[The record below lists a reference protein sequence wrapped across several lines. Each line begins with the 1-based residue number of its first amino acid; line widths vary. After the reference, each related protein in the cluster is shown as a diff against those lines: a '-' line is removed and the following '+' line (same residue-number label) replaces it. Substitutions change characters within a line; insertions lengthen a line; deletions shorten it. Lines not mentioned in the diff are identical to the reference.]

1 MIGPKSGLKWS
12 CRLASPA
19 TYGAESGQQ
28 RHQRGVGRL
37 LAVGLN
43 YPRGEKMKLTRTA
56 KFALAVVASS
66 ALAVSLLTPAQAATR
81 STVIL
86 HETNPITGLNCSLSA
101 TNSTTCSAVNYLQGA
116 GFNYYN
122 NKKELIPNTIFGSY
136 KIVKKSATDFRTSW
150 TVNPGRVWSDGT
162 PITGEDLLLSH
173 VLQSD
178 AYSIA
183 AGLGDPKSKTEKPA
197 FNGLGYSGVYATNI
211 VGEPTLSADKMT
223 VTLRFKKPIAN
234 WDLYGPGPGSVH
246 ALVLMAEGKKA
257 LGTVAEN
264 EAARARFVTAFN
276 NKDTALLKKMGEI
289 WTKDYTITTVDKTT
303 NPLLLISNGG
313 FILESAVAKTSVTL
327 KKNPK
332 YNSGPAMSGT
342 IDTVVFK
349 FIGDGTAA
357 AQALANGELDVYA
370 GQATAD
376 GVALLKKI
384 SAVNVTGKS
393 EVAYEH
399 WDLHYDTVPD
409 EAPYTGLFS
418 VKDGAKSLALRKAFL
433 LALPRDEIMSK
444 LIAPIN
450 GETTAIK
457 STWVAPGSALYTKVS
472 AANGSNFYT
481 RGTQETRNASALAL
495 VQKYYPNVLKSP
507 LKVRVLVPGNNP
519 RRASEFALAKA
530 NLAKVGFDLVGDVR
544 TDWPSKLGNS
554 DYDAYFFAWVASSVT
569 QRQSAEVFDTNGG
582 NNIIGYSNSTV
593 DGIISTL
600 DAPLSI
606 SVLAAKYIAIER
618 LTNADAITIGV
629 FIHPGVVA
637 INKELKNLKPSP
649 LSPQMVWN
657 YWEWTY

>member
-1 MIGPKSGLKWS
+1 
-12 CRLASPA
+12 
-19 TYGAESGQQ
+19 
-28 RHQRGVGRL
+28 
-37 LAVGLN
+37 
-43 YPRGEKMKLTRTA
+43 MKLNRSA
-56 KFALAVVASS
+56 KFALAVLASS
-66 ALAVSLLTPAQAATR
+66 ALAVSLLTPAHAATR

-101 TNSTTCSAVNYLQGA
+101 TNSTTCSAVSYLQGM

-122 NKKELIPNTIFGSY
+122 EKKELVRNTVFGSY
-136 KIVKKSATDFRTSW
+136 KIVKNSPTDFRTQW

-173 VLQSD
+173 VLSSD

-183 AGLGDPKSKTEKPA
+183 AGLGDPKSKTAKPA
-197 FNGLGYSGVYATNI
+197 FNGLGYSSVYADNI
-211 VGEPTLSADKMT
+211 VGEPTLSSDKMS
-223 VTLRFKKPIAN
+223 VTLHFKKPIAN
-234 WDLYGPGPGSVH
+234 WDLYGPGPSSVH

-264 EAARARFVTAFN
+264 EAARDRFMTAFN
-276 NKDTALLKKMGEI
+276 SKDTALLKKMGDI
-289 WTKDYTITTVDKTT
+289 WSKDFTITTVDKST

-313 FILESAVAKTSVTL
+313 FILDSAVAKTSVTL

-332 YNSGPAMSGT
+332 YNSGPAMSGS

-357 AQALANGELDVYA
+357 AQALANGELDVYS

-376 GVALLKKI
+376 GVAALKKI
-384 SAVNVTGKS
+384 AGVNVVGVNN
-393 EVAYEH
+393 VAYEH

-418 VKDGAKSLALRKAFL
+418 VKDGAKSLALRRAFI
-433 LALPRDEIMSK
+433 LAIPRNEIMTK

-450 GETTAIK
+450 GVTTPLS
-457 STWVAPGSALYTKVS
+457 STWVSPGSALYSKVT
-472 AANGSNFYT
+472 AANGSSFFT
-481 RGTQETRNASALAL
+481 RGTQETRNASALSL
-495 VQKYYPNVLKSP
+495 VQKYYPNALKSP
-507 LKVRVLVPGNNP
+507 VKVRVLVPGNNP

-530 NLAKVGFDLVGDVR
+530 NMAKVGFDLVGDVR

-554 DYDAYFFAWVASSVT
+554 DYDVYFFAWVGSSVT
-569 QRQSAEVFDTNGG
+569 QRQSAEVFDTNGS
-582 NNIIGYSNSTV
+582 NNILGYSNAAV

-600 DAPLSI
+600 DAPLKEPI
-606 SVLAAKYIAIER
+606 LAAKYIAIER

-629 FIHPGVVA
+629 FVHPGVVA
-637 INKELKNLKPSP
+637 VNKDLKNVKPAP

-657 YWEWTY
+657 YWEWSY

>member
-1 MIGPKSGLKWS
+1 
-12 CRLASPA
+12 
-19 TYGAESGQQ
+19 
-28 RHQRGVGRL
+28 
-37 LAVGLN
+37 
-43 YPRGEKMKLTRTA
+43 MKLNRSA
-56 KFALAVVASS
+56 KYAFAVAAAA
-66 ALAVSLLTPAQAATR
+66 ALTVSLLTPAQAATR

-101 TNSTTCSAVNYLQGA
+101 TNSTTCSAVSYIQGA

-122 NKKELIPNTIFGSY
+122 NKKELVKNTVFGSY
-136 KIVKKSATDFRTSW
+136 KITKKSATDFRVQY

-162 PITGEDLLLSH
+162 PIDAVDLLLSH
-173 VLQSD
+173 VLSSD

-183 AGLGDPKSKTEKPA
+183 AGLGDPKSKTAKPA
-197 FNGLGYSGVYATNI
+197 FNGLGYSGVYSDNI
-211 VGEPTLSADKMT
+211 VGEPVLSADKMS
-223 VTLRFKKPIAN
+223 VTLQYKKPIAN
-234 WDLYGPGPGSVH
+234 WDIYGPGPSPVH
-246 ALVLMAEGKKA
+246 TLVLMAEGKTSLQSVSANSDAKDRFLAAYKA
-257 LGTVAEN
+257 
-264 EAARARFVTAFN
+264 
-276 NKDTALLKKMGEI
+276 KDTTLLKKMGKI
-289 WTKDYTITTVDKTT
+289 WSEDYTITAVDSKT
-303 NPLLLISNGG
+303 NPLLLVGNGG

-327 KKNPK
+327 VKNPK

-342 IDTVVFK
+342 IDKVVFK

-376 GVALLKKI
+376 GVAKLKSI
-384 SAVNVTGKS
+384 SSVNVVGTDQ
-393 EVAYEH
+393 VAYEH
-399 WDLHYDTVPD
+399 WDLHYDTVVD

-418 VKDGAKSLALRKAFL
+418 VKDGAKSKALRQAFL
-433 LALPRDEIMSK
+433 LALPRNEIMEK

-450 GETTAIK
+450 GVKTPIA
-457 STWVAPGSALYTKVS
+457 STWVAPGSAMYDKVTAS
-472 AANGSNFYT
+472 NGSSFYS

-495 VQKYYPNVLKSP
+495 VQKFYPDALKSP

-530 NLAKVGFDLVGDVR
+530 NMAKVGFDLVGDVR

-582 NNIIGYSNSTV
+582 NNIIGYSNPAV
-593 DGIISTL
+593 DAIIATL
-600 DAPLSI
+600 DAPMSDSL
-606 SVLAAKYIAIER
+606 LAAKYIQIER
-618 LTNADAITIGV
+618 LTNADAITTGV

-637 INKELKNLKPSP
+637 VNKDLKNVKPGP

>member
-1 MIGPKSGLKWS
+1 MGQVD
-12 CRLASPA
+12 SPQ
-19 TYGAESGQQ
+19 T
-28 RHQRGVGRL
+28 L
-37 LAVGLN
+37 LLI
-43 YPRGEKMKLTRTA
+43 PRGGSMKFTRSA
-56 KFALAVVASS
+56 KFALAAAASA

-101 TNSTTCSAVNYLQGA
+101 TNSTTCSAVGYLQGA

-122 NKKELIPNTIFGSY
+122 NKKELVKNTVFGSY
-136 KIVKKSATDFRTSW
+136 KIVKNTATDFRTSW

-173 VLQSD
+173 VLASD

-183 AGLGDPKSKTEKPA
+183 AGLGDPKSKTAKPA
-197 FNGLGYSGVYATNI
+197 FNGLGYSGVYAENI
-211 VGEPTLSADKMT
+211 VGEPVLSADKMT
-223 VTLRFKKPIAN
+223 VTLQFKKKIAN
-234 WDLYGPGPGSVH
+234 WDLYGPGPSSVH
-246 ALVLMAEGKKA
+246 ALVLMAEGATK

-264 EAARARFVTAFN
+264 VAARDRFVKAFQT
-276 NKDTALLKKMGEI
+276 KDTALLTKMGKV
-289 WTKDYTITTVDKTT
+289 WTNDYTITTVDSKT

-327 KKNPK
+327 VKNAK

-342 IDTVVFK
+342 IDKVVFK

-357 AQALANGELDVYA
+357 AQALANGELDVYS

-376 GVALLKKI
+376 GVAKLKAI
-384 SAVNVTGKS
+384 SGVNVVGVNN
-393 EVAYEH
+393 VAYEH

-433 LALPRDEIMSK
+433 LALPRNEIMEK

-450 GETTAIK
+450 GVSTPIQ
-457 STWVAPGSALYTKVS
+457 STWVSPGSTAYDKLI
-472 AANGSNFYT
+472 AANGSAFYS

-530 NLAKVGFDLVGDVR
+530 NMAKVGFDLVGDVR

-582 NNIIGYSNSTV
+582 NNILGYSNKAV
-593 DGIISTL
+593 DAIIATL
-600 DAPLSI
+600 DVPMSESL
-606 SVLAAKYIAIER
+606 LLAKYIQIER
-618 LTNADAITIGV
+618 LTNADAVTIGV
-629 FIHPGVVA
+629 FVHPGVVA
-637 INKELKNLKPSP
+637 VNKDLKNVKPAP

>member
-1 MIGPKSGLKWS
+1 
-12 CRLASPA
+12 
-19 TYGAESGQQ
+19 
-28 RHQRGVGRL
+28 
-37 LAVGLN
+37 
-43 YPRGEKMKLTRTA
+43 MKLTRGA
-56 KFALAVVASS
+56 KFALAVAASS

-86 HETNPITGLNCSLSA
+86 HETNSITGLNCSLSA
-101 TNSTTCSAVNYLQGA
+101 TNSTTCSAVAYLQGM

-122 NKKELIPNTIFGSY
+122 NKKELVKNSTFGSY
-136 KIVKKSATDFRTSW
+136 KLVKNTATDFRVMY
-150 TVNPGRVWSDGT
+150 TVAPGRVWSDGT
-162 PITGEDLLLSH
+162 PITGVDLLLSH
-173 VLQSD
+173 VLNSN

-183 AGLGDPKSKTEKPA
+183 AGLGDPEGKDAPA
-197 FNGLGYSGVYATNI
+197 FNGLGYSGVYDANI
-211 VGEPTLSADKMT
+211 VGVPTLSADEMS
-223 VTLRFKKPIAN
+223 VTLQYKKRIAN
-234 WDLYGPGPGSVH
+234 WDVYGPGPSSVH
-246 ALVLMAEGKKA
+246 ALVLMAEGKTE
-257 LGTVAEN
+257 LQSVAAN
-264 EAARARFVTAFN
+264 NAAKDRFLAAFKS
-276 NKDTALLKKMGEI
+276 KDTALLKKMGKI
-289 WTKDYTITTVDKTT
+289 WTDDYTITTVDSKT

-313 FILESAVAKTSVTL
+313 FILDSAVAKTSVTL

-376 GVALLKKI
+376 GVAKLKAI
-384 SAVNVTGKS
+384 QNVNVVGKE

-399 WDLHYDTVPD
+399 WDLHYNTAPD

-433 LALPRDEIMSK
+433 LALPRNEIMEK

-450 GETTAIK
+450 GVTTPIA
-457 STWVAPGSALYTKVS
+457 STWVSPGSALYAKVTS
-472 AANGSNFYT
+472 ANGSSFYS
-481 RGTQETRNASALAL
+481 RGTQETRNKSALAL
-495 VQKYYPNVLKSP
+495 VQKFYPNALKSP

-530 NLAKVGFDLVGDVR
+530 NMAKVGFDLVGDVR

-582 NNIIGYSNSTV
+582 NNILGYSNPAV
-593 DGIISTL
+593 DAIIATL
-600 DAPLSI
+600 DAPLSESI
-606 SVLAAKYIAIER
+606 LAAKYIQIER
-618 LTNADAITIGV
+618 LTNADAITLGV
-629 FIHPGVVA
+629 FIHPGVAAV
-637 INKELKNLKPSP
+637 NKDLKNVKPGP

>member
-1 MIGPKSGLKWS
+1 MGQVD
-12 CRLASPA
+12 SPQ
-19 TYGAESGQQ
+19 T
-28 RHQRGVGRL
+28 L
-37 LAVGLN
+37 LLI
-43 YPRGEKMKLTRTA
+43 PRGGTMKLNRSA
-56 KFALAVVASS
+56 KYAFAVAAAA

-101 TNSTTCSAVNYLQGA
+101 TNSTTCSAVSYIQGA

-122 NKKELIPNTIFGSY
+122 NKKELVKNTVFGSY
-136 KIVKKSATDFRTSW
+136 KITKKSATDFRVQY

-162 PITGEDLLLSH
+162 PIDAVDLLLSH
-173 VLQSD
+173 VLSSD

-183 AGLGDPKSKTEKPA
+183 AGLGDPKSKTAKPA
-197 FNGLGYSGVYATNI
+197 FNGLGYSGVYADNI
-211 VGEPTLSADKMT
+211 VGEPVLSADKMS
-223 VTLRFKKPIAN
+223 VTLQYKKPIAN
-234 WDLYGPGPGSVH
+234 WDIYGPGPSPVH
-246 ALVLMAEGKKA
+246 TLVLMAEGKTSLQSVSA
-257 LGTVAEN
+257 N
-264 EAARARFVTAFN
+264 EDAKDRFLAAYKS
-276 NKDTALLKKMGEI
+276 KDTALLKKIGKI
-289 WTKDYTITTVDKTT
+289 WSEDYTITTVDSKT
-303 NPLLLISNGG
+303 NPLLLVGNGG

-327 KKNPK
+327 VKNPK

-342 IDTVVFK
+342 VDKVVFK

-376 GVALLKKI
+376 GVAALKKI
-384 SAVNVTGKS
+384 SSVNVVGTDQ
-393 EVAYEH
+393 VAYEH
-399 WDLHYDTVPD
+399 WDLHYDTVVD

-418 VKDGAKSLALRKAFL
+418 VKDGAKSKALRQAFL
-433 LALPRDEIMSK
+433 LALPRNEIMAK

-450 GETTAIK
+450 GVTTPIA
-457 STWVAPGSALYTKVS
+457 STWVAPGSAMYDKVTAS
-472 AANGSNFYT
+472 NGSSFYS

-495 VQKYYPNVLKSP
+495 VQKFYPNALKSP
-507 LKVRVLVPGNNP
+507 IKVRVLVPGNNP

-530 NLAKVGFDLVGDVR
+530 NMAKVGFDLVGDVR

-569 QRQSAEVFDTNGG
+569 QRQSAEVFDTDGG
-582 NNIIGYSNSTV
+582 NNIIGYSNKAV
-593 DGIISTL
+593 DAIIDTL
-600 DAPLSI
+600 DVPMSESL
-606 SVLAAKYIAIER
+606 LLAKYIQIER

-637 INKELKNLKPSP
+637 VNKDLKNVKPGP

>member
-1 MIGPKSGLKWS
+1 
-12 CRLASPA
+12 
-19 TYGAESGQQ
+19 
-28 RHQRGVGRL
+28 
-37 LAVGLN
+37 
-43 YPRGEKMKLTRTA
+43 MKLTRGA
-56 KFALAVVASS
+56 KFALAVAASS

-86 HETNPITGLNCSLSA
+86 HETNSITGLNCSLSA
-101 TNSTTCSAVNYLQGA
+101 TNSTTCSAVSYLQGM

-122 NKKELIPNTIFGSY
+122 NKKELVKNSTFGSY
-136 KIVKKSATDFRTSW
+136 KLVKNTATDFRVMY
-150 TVNPGRVWSDGT
+150 TVAPGRVWSDGT
-162 PITGEDLLLSH
+162 PITGVDLLLSH
-173 VLQSD
+173 VLNSN

-183 AGLGDPKSKTEKPA
+183 AGLGDPEGKDAPA
-197 FNGLGYSGVYATNI
+197 FNGLGYSGVYADNI
-211 VGEPTLSADKMT
+211 VGVPTLSADGMS
-223 VTLRFKKPIAN
+223 VTLQYKKRIAN
-234 WDLYGPGPGSVH
+234 WDVYGPGPSSVH
-246 ALVLMAEGKKA
+246 ALVLMAEGKTE
-257 LGTVAEN
+257 LQTVAAN
-264 EAARARFVTAFN
+264 NAAKDRFLAAFN
-276 NKDTALLKKMGEI
+276 SKDTALLKKMGKI
-289 WTKDYTITTVDKTT
+289 WTEDFTITTVNDKT

-313 FILESAVAKTSVTL
+313 FILDSAVAKTSVTL

-342 IDTVVFK
+342 VDTVVFK

-376 GVALLKKI
+376 GVAKLKAI
-384 SAVNVTGKS
+384 QNVNVVGKE

-399 WDLHYDTVPD
+399 WDLHYNTAPD

-418 VKDGAKSLALRKAFL
+418 VKDGAKSLALRRAFL
-433 LALPRDEIMSK
+433 LALPRNEIMEK

-450 GETTAIK
+450 GVSTPIA
-457 STWVAPGSALYTKVS
+457 STWVSPGSALYAKVTS
-472 AANGSNFYT
+472 SNGSSFYT
-481 RGTQETRNASALAL
+481 RGTQETRNKSALAL
-495 VQKYYPNVLKSP
+495 VQKFYPNALKSP

-530 NLAKVGFDLVGDVR
+530 NMAKVGFDLVGDVR

-582 NNIIGYSNSTV
+582 NNILGYSNPAV
-593 DGIISTL
+593 DAIIATL
-600 DAPLSI
+600 DAPLSEAI
-606 SVLAAKYIAIER
+606 LAAKYIQIER

-629 FIHPGVVA
+629 FIHPGVAAV
-637 INKELKNLKPSP
+637 NKDLKNVKPGP

>member
-1 MIGPKSGLKWS
+1 
-12 CRLASPA
+12 
-19 TYGAESGQQ
+19 
-28 RHQRGVGRL
+28 
-37 LAVGLN
+37 
-43 YPRGEKMKLTRTA
+43 
-56 KFALAVVASS
+56 
-66 ALAVSLLTPAQAATR
+66 
-81 STVIL
+81 
-86 HETNPITGLNCSLSA
+86 LSA
-101 TNSTTCSAVNYLQGA
+101 ERT
-116 GFNYYN
+116 
-122 NKKELIPNTIFGSY
+122 GSPTMF
-136 KIVKKSATDFRTSW
+136 SSW

-173 VLQSD
+173 VLASD

-183 AGLGDPKSKTEKPA
+183 AGLGDPKSKTAKPA
-197 FNGLGYSGVYATNI
+197 FNGLGYSGVYAENI
-211 VGEPTLSADKMT
+211 VGEPVLSADKMT
-223 VTLRFKKPIAN
+223 VTLQFKKKIAN
-234 WDLYGPGPGSVH
+234 WDLYGPGPASVH
-246 ALVLMAEGKKA
+246 ALVLMAEGATK

-264 EAARARFVTAFN
+264 EAARDRFVKAFQT
-276 NKDTALLKKMGEI
+276 KDKALLTKMGKV
-289 WTKDYTITTVDKTT
+289 WTDDYTITTVDSKT
-303 NPLLLISNGG
+303 NPLLLVGNGG

-327 KKNPK
+327 VKNAK

-342 IDTVVFK
+342 IDKVVFK

-357 AQALANGELDVYA
+357 AQALANGELDVYS

-376 GVALLKKI
+376 GVAKLKAI
-384 SAVNVTGKS
+384 SGVNVVGVNN
-393 EVAYEH
+393 VAYEH

-433 LALPRDEIMSK
+433 LALPRNEIMEK

-450 GETTAIK
+450 GVSTPIQ
-457 STWVAPGSALYTKVS
+457 STWLSPGSAAYDKLI
-472 AANGSNFYT
+472 AANGSAFYS

-495 VQKYYPNVLKSP
+495 VQKYYPNALKSP

-530 NLAKVGFDLVGDVR
+530 NMAKVGFDLVGDVR

-582 NNIIGYSNSTV
+582 NNIIGYSNAAV
-593 DGIISTL
+593 DGIIKTL
-600 DAPLSI
+600 DVPMSEPLLI
-606 SVLAAKYIAIER
+606 AKYIQIER
-618 LTNADAITIGV
+618 LSNADAVTIGV
-629 FIHPGVVA
+629 FVHPGVVA
-637 INKELKNLKPSP
+637 VNKDLKNVKPAP

>member
-1 MIGPKSGLKWS
+1 
-12 CRLASPA
+12 
-19 TYGAESGQQ
+19 
-28 RHQRGVGRL
+28 V
-37 LAVGLN
+37 
-43 YPRGEKMKLTRTA
+43 
-56 KFALAVVASS
+56 
-66 ALAVSLLTPAQAATR
+66 
-81 STVIL
+81 
-86 HETNPITGLNCSLSA
+86 LS
-101 TNSTTCSAVNYLQGA
+101 
-116 GFNYYN
+116 
-122 NKKELIPNTIFGSY
+122 
-136 KIVKKSATDFRTSW
+136 
-150 TVNPGRVWSDGT
+150 
-162 PITGEDLLLSH
+162 
-173 VLQSD
+173 SD

-183 AGLGDPKSKTEKPA
+183 AGLGDPKSKTAKPA
-197 FNGLGYSGVYATNI
+197 FNGLGYSGVYAENI
-211 VGEPTLSADKMT
+211 VGEPVLSADKMT
-223 VTLRFKKPIAN
+223 VTLQFKKKIAN
-234 WDLYGPGPGSVH
+234 WDLYGPGPSSVH
-246 ALVLMAEGKKA
+246 ALVLMAEGKDK

-264 EAARARFVTAFN
+264 VAARDRFVKAFQT
-276 NKDTALLKKMGEI
+276 KDTALLTKMGKI
-289 WTKDYTITTVDKTT
+289 WTNDFTITTVDSKT

-327 KKNPK
+327 VKNAK

-342 IDTVVFK
+342 IDKVVFK

-357 AQALANGELDVYA
+357 AQALANGELDVYS

-376 GVALLKKI
+376 GVAKLKAI
-384 SAVNVTGKS
+384 SGVNVVGVNN
-393 EVAYEH
+393 VAYEH

-433 LALPRDEIMSK
+433 LALPRNEIMEK

-450 GETTAIK
+450 GVSTPIQ
-457 STWVAPGSALYTKVS
+457 STWLSPGSTAYDKLI
-472 AANGSNFYT
+472 AANGSAFYS

-530 NLAKVGFDLVGDVR
+530 NMAKVGFDLVGDVR

-582 NNIIGYSNSTV
+582 NNIIGYSNAAV
-593 DGIISTL
+593 DGIIKTL
-600 DAPLSI
+600 DVPMSEPLLI
-606 SVLAAKYIAIER
+606 AKYIQIER
-618 LTNADAITIGV
+618 LSNADAVTIGV
-629 FIHPGVVA
+629 FVHPGVVA
-637 INKELKNLKPSP
+637 VNKDLKNVKPAP

>member
-1 MIGPKSGLKWS
+1 
-12 CRLASPA
+12 
-19 TYGAESGQQ
+19 
-28 RHQRGVGRL
+28 
-37 LAVGLN
+37 
-43 YPRGEKMKLTRTA
+43 MKFTRSA
-56 KFALAVVASS
+56 KFALAAAAAA

-101 TNSTTCSAVNYLQGA
+101 TNSTTCSAVSYLQGA

-122 NKKELIPNTIFGSY
+122 NKKELVKNTIFGSY
-136 KIVKKSATDFRTSW
+136 KITKKSANDFRVQY

-162 PITGEDLLLSH
+162 PIDGVDLLLSH
-173 VLQSD
+173 VLSSD

-183 AGLGDPKSKTEKPA
+183 AGLGDPKSKTTKPA
-197 FNGLGYSGVYATNI
+197 FNGLGYSGVYADNI
-211 VGEPTLSADKMT
+211 VGDPVLSADKMS
-223 VTLRFKKPIAN
+223 VTLQYKKPIAN
-234 WDLYGPGPGSVH
+234 WDLYGPGPAAVH
-246 ALVLMAEGKKA
+246 TLVLMADGKTSLQSASANQDAKD
-257 LGTVAEN
+257 
-264 EAARARFVTAFN
+264 RFLDAFKS
-276 NKDTALLKKMGEI
+276 KDTALLKKIGKI
-289 WTKDYTITTVDKTT
+289 WSEDYTITTVDSKT
-303 NPLLLISNGG
+303 NPLLLVSNGG
-313 FILESAVAKTSVTL
+313 FILDSAVAKTSVTL
-327 KKNPK
+327 VKNPK

-342 IDTVVFK
+342 IDKVVFK

-376 GVALLKKI
+376 GVAKLKAI
-384 SAVNVTGKS
+384 SAVNLVGVNN
-393 EVAYEH
+393 VAYEH

-433 LALPRDEIMSK
+433 LAIPRNEIMEK

-450 GETTAIK
+450 GVTTPIQ
-457 STWVAPGSALYTKVS
+457 STWVSPGSATYDKVI
-472 AANGSNFYT
+472 AANGSAFYS

-495 VQKYYPNVLKSP
+495 VQKYYPDVLKSP

-530 NLAKVGFDLVGDVR
+530 NMAKVGFDLVGDVR

-582 NNIIGYSNSTV
+582 NNILGYSNPAV

-600 DAPLSI
+600 DSPLSD
-606 SVLAAKYIAIER
+606 SLLAAKYIQIER

-629 FIHPGVVA
+629 FVHPGVVA
-637 INKELKNLKPSP
+637 VNKDLKNVKPAP

>member
-1 MIGPKSGLKWS
+1 MGQVD
-12 CRLASPA
+12 SPQ
-19 TYGAESGQQ
+19 T
-28 RHQRGVGRL
+28 L
-37 LAVGLN
+37 LLI
-43 YPRGEKMKLTRTA
+43 PRGGTMKLNRSA
-56 KFALAVVASS
+56 KYAFAVAAAA
-66 ALAVSLLTPAQAATR
+66 ALTVSLLTPAQAATR

-101 TNSTTCSAVNYLQGA
+101 TNSTTCSAVSYIQGA

-122 NKKELIPNTIFGSY
+122 NKKELVKNTVFGSY
-136 KIVKKSATDFRTSW
+136 KITKKSATDFRVQY

-162 PITGEDLLLSH
+162 PIDAVDLLLSH
-173 VLQSD
+173 VLSSD

-183 AGLGDPKSKTEKPA
+183 AGLGDPKSKTAKPA
-197 FNGLGYSGVYATNI
+197 FNGLGYSGVYSDNI
-211 VGEPTLSADKMT
+211 VGEPVLSADNMS
-223 VTLRFKKPIAN
+223 VTLQYKKPIAN
-234 WDLYGPGPGSVH
+234 WDIYGPGPSPVH
-246 ALVLMAEGKKA
+246 TLVLMAEGKTSLQSVSANSDAKDRFLAAFKA
-257 LGTVAEN
+257 
-264 EAARARFVTAFN
+264 
-276 NKDTALLKKMGEI
+276 KDSTLLKKMGKI
-289 WTKDYTITTVDKTT
+289 WSEDYTITTVDSKT
-303 NPLLLISNGG
+303 NPLLLVGNGG
-313 FILESAVAKTSVTL
+313 FILDSAVAKTSVTL
-327 KKNPK
+327 VKNPK

-342 IDTVVFK
+342 IDKVVFK

-376 GVALLKKI
+376 GVAKLKAI
-384 SAVNVTGKS
+384 QNVNVVGTDQ
-393 EVAYEH
+393 VAYEH

-418 VKDGAKSLALRKAFL
+418 VKDGAKSKALRQAFL
-433 LALPRDEIMSK
+433 LALPRNEIMEK

-450 GETTAIK
+450 GVTTPIR
-457 STWVAPGSALYTKVS
+457 STWLAPGSTAYDKLI
-472 AANGSNFYT
+472 AANGSAFYS
-481 RGTQETRNASALAL
+481 RGDQASRNASALAL
-495 VQKYYPNVLKSP
+495 VQKFYPNALKSP

-530 NLAKVGFDLVGDVR
+530 NMAKVGFDLVGDVR

-582 NNIIGYSNSTV
+582 NNIIGYSNAAV
-593 DGIISTL
+593 DAIIKTL
-600 DAPLSI
+600 DVPMSESL
-606 SVLAAKYIAIER
+606 LLAKYIQIER
-618 LTNADAITIGV
+618 LTNADAITTGV

-637 INKELKNLKPSP
+637 VNKDLKNVKPGP

>member
-1 MIGPKSGLKWS
+1 
-12 CRLASPA
+12 
-19 TYGAESGQQ
+19 
-28 RHQRGVGRL
+28 VG
-37 LAVGLN
+37 
-43 YPRGEKMKLTRTA
+43 Y
-56 KFALAVVASS
+56 
-66 ALAVSLLTPAQAATR
+66 
-81 STVIL
+81 I
-86 HETNPITGLNCSLSA
+86 
-101 TNSTTCSAVNYLQGA
+101 QGA

-122 NKKELIPNTIFGSY
+122 NKKELVKNTVFGSY
-136 KIVKKSATDFRTSW
+136 KIVKNTATDFRTSW

-173 VLQSD
+173 VLSSD
-178 AYSIA
+178 AYSKA
-183 AGLGDPKSKTEKPA
+183 AGLGDPKDKKVAPA
-197 FNGLGYSGVYATNI
+197 FNGLGYSGVYADNI
-211 VGEPTLSADKMT
+211 VGEPVLSADKMT
-223 VTLRFKKPIAN
+223 VTLQFKKKIAN
-234 WDLYGPGPGSVH
+234 WDLYGPGPSPVH
-246 ALVLMAEGKKA
+246 TLVLMAEGATK
-257 LGTVAEN
+257 LGTVVEN
-264 EAARARFVTAFN
+264 EAARARFAKAFTS
-276 NKDTALLKKMGEI
+276 KDTALLTKMGKV
-289 WTKDYTITTVDKTT
+289 WTNDYTITTVDSKT
-303 NPLLLISNGG
+303 NPLLLVGNGG
-313 FILESAVAKTSVTL
+313 FQLESAVAKTSVTL
-327 KKNPK
+327 VKNPK

-342 IDTVVFK
+342 IDKVVFK

-357 AQALANGELDVYA
+357 AQALANGELDVYS

-376 GVALLKKI
+376 GVAKLKAI
-384 SAVNVTGKS
+384 QNVNVVGVNN
-393 EVAYEH
+393 VAYEH
-399 WDLHYDTVPD
+399 WDLHYDTAPD

-433 LALPRDEIMSK
+433 LALPRNEIMEK

-450 GETTAIK
+450 GVATPIQ
-457 STWVAPGSALYTKVS
+457 STWISPGSAAYDKLT
-472 AANGSNFYT
+472 AANGSAFYS

-495 VQKYYPNVLKSP
+495 VQKFYPNVLKSP

-530 NLAKVGFDLVGDVR
+530 NMAKVGFELVGEVR

-582 NNIIGYSNSTV
+582 NNIIGYSNPAV

-600 DAPLSI
+600 DAPLSESLLI
-606 SVLAAKYIAIER
+606 AKYIQIER

-637 INKELKNLKPSP
+637 VNKDLKNVKPAP

>member
-1 MIGPKSGLKWS
+1 
-12 CRLASPA
+12 
-19 TYGAESGQQ
+19 
-28 RHQRGVGRL
+28 
-37 LAVGLN
+37 
-43 YPRGEKMKLTRTA
+43 MKLNRSA
-56 KFALAVVASS
+56 KYAFAVAAAA
-66 ALAVSLLTPAQAATR
+66 ALTVSLLTPAQAATR

-101 TNSTTCSAVNYLQGA
+101 TNSTTCSAVSYIQGA

-122 NKKELIPNTIFGSY
+122 NKKELVKNTVFGSY
-136 KIVKKSATDFRTSW
+136 KITKKSATDFRVQY

-162 PITGEDLLLSH
+162 PIDAVDLLLSH
-173 VLQSD
+173 VLSSD

-183 AGLGDPKSKTEKPA
+183 AGLGDPKSKTAKPA
-197 FNGLGYSGVYATNI
+197 FNGLGYSGVYSDNI
-211 VGEPTLSADKMT
+211 VGEPVLSADKMS
-223 VTLRFKKPIAN
+223 VTLQYKKPIAN
-234 WDLYGPGPGSVH
+234 WDIYGPGPSPVH
-246 ALVLMAEGKKA
+246 TLVLMAEGKTSLQSVSANSDAKDRFLAAYKA
-257 LGTVAEN
+257 
-264 EAARARFVTAFN
+264 
-276 NKDTALLKKMGEI
+276 KDTTLLKKMGKI
-289 WTKDYTITTVDKTT
+289 WSEDYTITAVDSKT
-303 NPLLLISNGG
+303 NPLLLVGNGG

-327 KKNPK
+327 VKNPK

-342 IDTVVFK
+342 IDKVVFK

-376 GVALLKKI
+376 GVAKLKSI
-384 SAVNVTGKS
+384 SSVNVVGTDQ
-393 EVAYEH
+393 VAYEH
-399 WDLHYDTVPD
+399 WDLHYDTVVD

-418 VKDGAKSLALRKAFL
+418 VKDGAKSKALRQAFL
-433 LALPRDEIMSK
+433 LALPRNEIMEK

-450 GETTAIK
+450 GVKTPIA
-457 STWVAPGSALYTKVS
+457 STWVAPGSAMYDKVTAS
-472 AANGSNFYT
+472 NGSSFYS

-495 VQKYYPNVLKSP
+495 VQKFYPNALKSP

-530 NLAKVGFDLVGDVR
+530 NMAKVGFDLVGDVR

-582 NNIIGYSNSTV
+582 NNIIGYSNPAV
-593 DGIISTL
+593 DAIIATL
-600 DAPLSI
+600 DAPMSDSL
-606 SVLAAKYIAIER
+606 LAAKYIQIER
-618 LTNADAITIGV
+618 LTNADAITTGV

-637 INKELKNLKPSP
+637 VNKDLKNVKPGP